1 MPIKQENEITIR
13 ILCSK
18 EELIKHL
25 EEKGL
30 KKGRKFRL
38 DDHYLI
44 PKILKIEELT
54 IREILSK
61 AVIIRNIDN
70 YGKKVNKITF
80 KNKNINEKGEIVS
93 QTATSCE
100 VLDYTEAIRFFEELG
115 YYEIMNIIEDDII
128 YYNDK
133 IELAIKDVYNGDL
146 LIETETN
153 KNITTIE
160 ELKKMIE
167 GLEIPFE
174 KENYFVKKAEEML
187 GETLDEMK
195 GLIWKKK
202 H

>member
-30 KKGRKFRL
+30 KKGRRFRL

-54 IREILSK
+54 VREILSK
-61 AVIIRNIDN
+61 AVIVRNIDN
-70 YGKKVNKITF
+70 DGKKVNKITF
-80 KNKNINEKGEIVS
+80 KNKIINEKGEIVS
-93 QTATSCE
+93 QTAISCE
-100 VLDYTEAIRFFEELG
+100 VIDYTEGIRLFEELG

-133 IELAIKDVYNGDL
+133 IELATKDIYNGDL

-153 KNITTIE
+153 NNITTIE
-160 ELKKMIE
+160 ELKKIIE
-167 GLEIPFE
+167 NLEIPFE
-174 KENYFVKKAEEML
+174 KENYFVKKAEERL
-187 GETLDEMK
+187 RRILK
-195 GLIWKKK
+195 YN
-202 H
+202 

>member
-18 EELIKHL
+18 EELIRHL

>member
-13 ILCSK
+13 ILCLK

-44 PKILKIEELT
+44 PKKLKVEELT
-54 IREILSK
+54 VREILSK

-70 YGKKVNKITF
+70 DGKKVNKITF
-80 KNKNINEKGEIVS
+80 KKKNINEKGEIVS

-100 VLDYTEAIRFFEELG
+100 VIDYIEGIKLFEELG

-133 IELAIKDVYNGDL
+133 IELAIKDIYNGDL
-146 LIETETN
+146 LIEIETN

-160 ELKKMIE
+160 ELKKIIE
-167 GLEIPFE
+167 KLEISFE
-174 KENYFVKKAEEML
+174 KENYFVKKAEERL
-187 GETLDEMK
+187 RGILAE
-195 GLIWKKK
+195 KKY
-202 H
+202 

>member
-13 ILCSK
+13 ILCLK

-44 PKILKIEELT
+44 PKTLKIEELT
-54 IREILSK
+54 VREILSK

-70 YGKKVNKITF
+70 DGKIVNKITF
-80 KNKNINEKGEIVS
+80 KKKNINEKGEIVS

-100 VLDYTEAIRFFEELG
+100 VLDYTESIRLFEELG

-133 IELAIKDVYNGDL
+133 IELAIKDIYNGDL

-153 KNITTIE
+153 ENIKKIE
-160 ELKKMIE
+160 ELKEIIKK
-167 GLEIPFE
+167 LEIPFE
-174 KENYFVKKAEEML
+174 KENYFVKKAEERL
-187 GETLDEMK
+187 RGILAE
-195 GLIWKKK
+195 KKY
-202 H
+202 

>member
-18 EELIKHL
+18 EELIKCL

-38 DDHYLI
+38 NDHYLI
-44 PKILKIEELT
+44 PKILRVEELT
-54 IREILSK
+54 GREILSK

-70 YGKKVNKITF
+70 DGKKVNKITF
-80 KNKNINEKGEIVS
+80 KKKNINEKGEIVS

-100 VLDYTEAIRFFEELG
+100 VFDYTEGIRLFEELG

-146 LIETETN
+146 LMEIETNNNT
-153 KNITTIE
+153 TTIE
-160 ELKKMIE
+160 ELKEIIE
-167 GLEIPFE
+167 SLEISFE
-174 KENYFVKKAEEML
+174 KENYFVKKAEERL
-187 GETLDEMK
+187 EKVLNKSEN
-195 GLIWKKK
+195 
-202 H
+202 

>member
-1 MPIKQENEITIR
+1 MHIKQENEITIR

-38 DDHYLI
+38 NDHYLI
-44 PKILKIEELT
+44 PKKLKIEELT
-54 IREILSK
+54 VREILSK

-70 YGKKVNKITF
+70 DGKSVNKITF

-100 VLDYTEAIRFFEELG
+100 VLDYTEGIRLFEELG

-146 LIETETN
+146 FIETETN
-153 KNITTIE
+153 KNIQTIE

-167 GLEIPFE
+167 SLEIPFE
-174 KENYFVKKAEEML
+174 KDNYFVKKAEE
-187 GETLDEMK
+187 TLDKILKEK
-195 GLIWKKK
+195 EC
-202 H
+202 

>member
-30 KKGRKFRL
+30 KKGRRFRL

-44 PKILKIEELT
+44 PKILKAEELKV
-54 IREILSK
+54 REILSK

-70 YGKKVNKITF
+70 DGKKVNKITF
-80 KNKNINEKGEIVS
+80 KKKNINEKGEIVS

-100 VLDYTEAIRFFEELG
+100 VIDYTEGIKLFEELG

-133 IELAIKDVYNGDL
+133 IELAIKDIENGDL

-160 ELKKMIE
+160 ELKKIIE
-167 GLEIPFE
+167 KLEISFE
-174 KENYFVKKAEEML
+174 KDNYFVKKAEERL
-187 GETLDEMK
+187 RGILAE
-195 GLIWKKK
+195 KKY
-202 H
+202 

>member
-44 PKILKIEELT
+44 PKKLKIEELT
-54 IREILSK
+54 AREILSK

-70 YGKKVNKITF
+70 DGKKVNKITF
-80 KNKNINEKGEIVS
+80 KKKNINEKGEIVS

-100 VLDYTEAIRFFEELG
+100 VFDYTEGIRLFEELE

-133 IELAIKDVYNGDL
+133 IELAIKDIYNGDL

-153 KNITTIE
+153 ENIKKIE
-160 ELKKMIE
+160 ELKEIIE
-167 GLEIPFE
+167 KLEIPFE
-174 KENYFVKKAEEML
+174 KENYFVKKAEERL
-187 GETLDEMK
+187 RGTLAE
-195 GLIWKKK
+195 KKY
-202 H
+202 

>member
-18 EELIKHL
+18 EKLIKHL

-30 KKGRKFRL
+30 KKGRIFRL

-44 PKILKIEELT
+44 PKILKVEEST
-54 IREILSK
+54 VRKILSK

-70 YGKKVNKITF
+70 DGKIVNKITF

-93 QTATSCE
+93 QTAISCE
-100 VLDYTEAIRFFEELG
+100 VIDYTEAIRLFEELG

-153 KNITTIE
+153 NNIKTIE
-160 ELKKMIE
+160 ELKEIIE
-167 GLEIPFE
+167 SLGIPFE
-174 KENYFVKKAEEML
+174 KDNYFVKKAEERL
-187 GETLDEMK
+187 RRILK
-195 GLIWKKK
+195 YN
-202 H
+202 

>member
-1 MPIKQENEITIR
+1 MLIKQENEITIR

-18 EELIKHL
+18 EELVKHL
-25 EEKGL
+25 EETGL

-44 PKILKIEELT
+44 PKMLKIEELT
-54 IREILSK
+54 VREILSK

-70 YGKKVNKITF
+70 DGKKVNKITF
-80 KNKNINEKGEIVS
+80 KKKNINEKGEIVS

-100 VLDYTEAIRFFEELG
+100 VIDYTEGIKLFEELG

-133 IELAIKDVYNGDL
+133 IELAIKDIENGDL

-160 ELKKMIE
+160 ELKKIIE
-167 GLEIPFE
+167 KLEIPFE
-174 KENYFVKKAEEML
+174 KDNYFVKKAEERL
-187 GETLDEMK
+187 RGILAE
-195 GLIWKKK
+195 KKY
-202 H
+202 

>member
-18 EELIKHL
+18 EELIKNL

-30 KKGRKFRL
+30 KKGRRFRL

-44 PKILKIEELT
+44 PKKLKIEELT
-54 IREILSK
+54 VREILSK

-70 YGKKVNKITF
+70 DGKIVNKITF

-93 QTATSCE
+93 QTVTSCE
-100 VLDYTEAIRFFEELG
+100 VMDYTEGIRFFEELG

-133 IELAIKDVYNGDL
+133 IELAIKDIENGDL

-153 KNITTIE
+153 KSITTIE
-160 ELKKMIE
+160 ELKKIIE
-167 GLEIPFE
+167 KLEIPFE
-174 KENYFVKKAEEML
+174 KDNYFVKKAEERL
-187 GETLDEMK
+187 RGILAE
-195 GLIWKKK
+195 KKY
-202 H
+202 

>member
-18 EELIKHL
+18 EKLIKHL

-44 PKILKIEELT
+44 PKILKVEELT
-54 IREILSK
+54 VREILSK

-70 YGKKVNKITF
+70 YGKIVNKITF
-80 KNKNINEKGEIVS
+80 KKKNINEKGEIVS
-93 QTATSCE
+93 QIATSCE
-100 VLDYTEAIRFFEELG
+100 VLDYTEGIRLFEELG

-160 ELKKMIE
+160 ELKEIIE
-167 GLEIPFE
+167 RIEIPFE
-174 KENYFVKKAEEML
+174 KDNYFVKKSEERL
-187 GETLDEMK
+187 RRILRYN
-195 GLIWKKK
+195 
-202 H
+202 

>member
-18 EELIKHL
+18 EELIKCL

-44 PKILKIEELT
+44 PKILKIEEL
-54 IREILSK
+54 IAREILSK

-70 YGKKVNKITF
+70 DGKIVNKITF
-80 KNKNINEKGEIVS
+80 KKKSINEKGEIVS

-100 VLDYTEAIRFFEELG
+100 VIDYTEGIRLFEELG

-133 IELAIKDVYNGDL
+133 IELAIKDIYNGDL

-153 KNITTIE
+153 NNIKTIE

-167 GLEIPFE
+167 RLEILFE
-174 KENYFVKKAEEML
+174 KDNYFVKKAEE
-187 GETLDEMK
+187 TLDKILKEK
-195 GLIWKKK
+195 EC
-202 H
+202 

>member
-30 KKGRKFRL
+30 KKGRRFRL

-44 PKILKIEELT
+44 PKILKAEELKV
-54 IREILSK
+54 REILSK

-70 YGKKVNKITF
+70 DGKKVNKITF
-80 KNKNINEKGEIVS
+80 KKKNINEKGEIVS

-100 VLDYTEAIRFFEELG
+100 VLDYTEAIRLFEELG

-128 YYNDK
+128 YYNDN

-160 ELKKMIE
+160 ELKKIIE
-167 GLEIPFE
+167 KLEISFE
-174 KENYFVKKAEEML
+174 KDNYFVKKAEERL
-187 GETLDEMK
+187 RGILAE
-195 GLIWKKK
+195 KKY
-202 H
+202 

>member
-38 DDHYLI
+38 NDHYLI
-44 PKILKIEELT
+44 PKKLKIEELT
-54 IREILSK
+54 VREILSK
-61 AVIIRNIDN
+61 AVIVRNIEND
-70 YGKKVNKITF
+70 GKIVNKITF

-93 QTATSCE
+93 QAATSCE
-100 VLDYTEAIRFFEELG
+100 VMDYTEGIRLFEELG

-128 YYNDK
+128 YYNDN
-133 IELAIKDVYNGDL
+133 IELAIKDIYNGDL

-153 KNITTIE
+153 NNITTIE
-160 ELKKMIE
+160 ELKEIIE
-167 GLEIPFE
+167 SLEIPFE
-174 KENYFVKKAEEML
+174 KDNYFVKKAEERL
-187 GETLDEMK
+187 GKVLDER
-195 GLIWKKK
+195 
-202 H
+202 

>member
-44 PKILKIEELT
+44 PKILKVEELT
-54 IREILSK
+54 AREILSK

-70 YGKKVNKITF
+70 DGKIVNKIIF
-80 KNKNINEKGEIVS
+80 KKKNINEKGEIVS

-100 VLDYTEAIRFFEELG
+100 VLDYTEAIRLFEELG

-153 KNITTIE
+153 KNVTTIE
-160 ELKKMIE
+160 ELKEIIE
-167 GLEIPFE
+167 NLEIPFE
-174 KENYFVKKAEEML
+174 KENYFVKKAEERL
-187 GETLDEMK
+187 GKVLNKSEN
-195 GLIWKKK
+195 
-202 H
+202 

>member
-18 EELIKHL
+18 EKLIKHL

-30 KKGRKFRL
+30 KKVRRFRL
-38 DDHYLI
+38 NDHYLI
-44 PKILKIEELT
+44 SKTLKLEELT
-54 IREILSK
+54 VREILSK

-70 YGKKVNKITF
+70 ERKIVNKIIL
-80 KNKNINEKGEIVS
+80 KSKNINEKGEIVS

-100 VLDYTEAIRFFEELG
+100 VLDYTEAIRLFEELG

-160 ELKKMIE
+160 ELKKIIE
-167 GLEIPFE
+167 NLEIPFE
-174 KENYFVKKAEEML
+174 KENYFVKKAEERL
-187 GETLDEMK
+187 RRILK
-195 GLIWKKK
+195 YN
-202 H
+202 

>member
-13 ILCSK
+13 IVCLK

-25 EEKGL
+25 EGKGL

-44 PKILKIEELT
+44 PKILKLEELT
-54 IREILSK
+54 VREILSK

-70 YGKKVNKITF
+70 DGKKVNKITF

-100 VLDYTEAIRFFEELG
+100 VFDYTEAIRLFEELG

-133 IELAIKDVYNGDL
+133 IELAIKDIYNGDL

-167 GLEIPFE
+167 RLEILFE
-174 KENYFVKKAEEML
+174 KDNYFVKKAEE
-187 GETLDEMK
+187 TLDKILKEK
-195 GLIWKKK
+195 EC
-202 H
+202 

>member
-1 MPIKQENEITIR
+1 MLIKQENEITIR

-18 EELIKHL
+18 EELVKHL

-44 PKILKIEELT
+44 PKMLKIEELT
-54 IREILSK
+54 VREILSK

-70 YGKKVNKITF
+70 DGKKVNKITF
-80 KNKNINEKGEIVS
+80 KKKNINEKGEIVS

-100 VLDYTEAIRFFEELG
+100 VIDYIEGIKLFEELG

-133 IELAIKDVYNGDL
+133 IELAIKDIENGDL

-153 KNITTIE
+153 KSIITIE
-160 ELKKMIE
+160 ELKKIIE
-167 GLEIPFE
+167 KLEIPFE
-174 KENYFVKKAEEML
+174 KDNYFVKKAEERL
-187 GETLDEMK
+187 GKILKEKEY
-195 GLIWKKK
+195 
-202 H
+202 

>member
-18 EELIKHL
+18 EKLIKCL

-44 PKILKIEELT
+44 SKILKMEELT
-54 IREILSK
+54 LREILSK

-70 YGKKVNKITF
+70 DGKIVNKIIF
-80 KNKNINEKGEIVS
+80 KKKNINEKGEIVS

-100 VLDYTEAIRFFEELG
+100 VMDYTEGIRLFEELG

-133 IELAIKDVYNGDL
+133 IELAIKEVYNGDL

-153 KNITTIE
+153 NNITTIE
-160 ELKKMIE
+160 ELKEIIE
-167 GLEIPFE
+167 SLEIPFE
-174 KENYFVKKAEEML
+174 KDNYFVKKAEERL
-187 GETLDEMK
+187 GKVLDER
-195 GLIWKKK
+195 
-202 H
+202 

>member
-30 KKGRKFRL
+30 KKGRRFRL

-44 PKILKIEELT
+44 PKILKIEELI

-70 YGKKVNKITF
+70 DGKIVNKITF
-80 KNKNINEKGEIVS
+80 KKKNINEKGEIVS

-100 VLDYTEAIRFFEELG
+100 VIDYTEGIRLFEELG
-115 YYEIMNIIEDDII
+115 YYEIMNIIENDII

-133 IELAIKDVYNGDL
+133 IELAIKDIYNGDL

-153 KNITTIE
+153 ENIKKIE
-160 ELKKMIE
+160 ELKEIIE
-167 GLEIPFE
+167 SLEISFE
-174 KENYFVKKAEEML
+174 KENYFVKKAEERL
-187 GETLDEMK
+187 GKVIDE
-195 GLIWKKK
+195 KKY
-202 H
+202 

>member
-44 PKILKIEELT
+44 SKTLKLEELT
-54 IREILSK
+54 VREILSK
-61 AVIIRNIDN
+61 AVIVRNIDN
-70 YGKKVNKITF
+70 DGKIVNKITF
-80 KNKNINEKGEIVS
+80 KKKIINEKGEIVS

-100 VLDYTEAIRFFEELG
+100 VLDYTEGIRLFEELG
-115 YYEIMNIIEDDII
+115 YYEIMNIIEDDSI

-133 IELAIKDVYNGDL
+133 IELAIKDIYKGDL
-146 LIETETN
+146 LIEIETN
-153 KNITTIE
+153 KNIQTIE
-160 ELKKMIE
+160 ELKGRIE
-167 GLEIPFE
+167 RLEIPFE
-174 KENYFVKKAEEML
+174 KDNYFVKKAEERL
-187 GETLDEMK
+187 
-195 GLIWKKK
+195 WKLLNKSEN
-202 H
+202 

>member
-18 EELIKHL
+18 EELIKCL

-44 PKILKIEELT
+44 PKKLKIEELT
-54 IREILSK
+54 VREILSK

-70 YGKKVNKITF
+70 DGKIVNKITL
-80 KNKNINEKGEIVS
+80 KKKNINEKGEIVS

-100 VLDYTEAIRFFEELG
+100 VIDYTEGIRLFEELG

-146 LIETETN
+146 LMEIETNNNT
-153 KNITTIE
+153 TTIE
-160 ELKKMIE
+160 ELKEIIE
-167 GLEIPFE
+167 SLEISFE
-174 KENYFVKKAEEML
+174 KENYFVKKAEERL
-187 GETLDEMK
+187 GKVLNKSEN
-195 GLIWKKK
+195 
-202 H
+202 

>member
-30 KKGRKFRL
+30 KKGRIFRL

-44 PKILKIEELT
+44 PKKLKAEELKV
-54 IREILSK
+54 REILSK

-70 YGKKVNKITF
+70 DGKKVNKITF
-80 KNKNINEKGEIVS
+80 KKKNINEKGEIVS

-100 VLDYTEAIRFFEELG
+100 VIDYTEGIKLFEELG
-115 YYEIMNIIEDDII
+115 YYEIMNIIEDYII

-133 IELAIKDVYNGDL
+133 IELAIKDIYNGDL

-160 ELKKMIE
+160 ELKKIIE
-167 GLEIPFE
+167 KLEISFE
-174 KENYFVKKAEEML
+174 KDNYFVKKAEERL
-187 GETLDEMK
+187 RGILAE
-195 GLIWKKK
+195 KKY
-202 H
+202 

>member
-44 PKILKIEELT
+44 PKTLKIEELT
-54 IREILSK
+54 VREILSK

-70 YGKKVNKITF
+70 DGKKVYKITF

-100 VLDYTEAIRFFEELG
+100 VLDYTEAIRLFEELG

-128 YYNDK
+128 YYNDN

-153 KNITTIE
+153 NNIKTIE
-160 ELKKMIE
+160 ELKEIIE
-167 GLEIPFE
+167 RLEIPFE
-174 KENYFVKKAEEML
+174 KENYFVKKAEERL
-187 GETLDEMK
+187 RRILK
-195 GLIWKKK
+195 YN
-202 H
+202 

>member
-18 EELIKHL
+18 EELIKPL

-30 KKGRKFRL
+30 KKGRIFRL

-44 PKILKIEELT
+44 PKTLKIEELT
-54 IREILSK
+54 VREILSK

-70 YGKKVNKITF
+70 DGKKVNKITF
-80 KNKNINEKGEIVS
+80 KKKNINENGEIVS

-100 VLDYTEAIRFFEELG
+100 VIDYTEGIKLFEELG

-128 YYNDK
+128 YYNDN
-133 IELAIKDVYNGDL
+133 IELAIKDIYNGDL

-160 ELKKMIE
+160 ELKKIIE
-167 GLEIPFE
+167 NLEIPFE
-174 KENYFVKKAEEML
+174 KENYFVKKAEERL
-187 GETLDEMK
+187 RGILAE
-195 GLIWKKK
+195 KKY
-202 H
+202 

>member
-18 EELIKHL
+18 EELIKCL

-44 PKILKIEELT
+44 PKILKLEELT
-54 IREILSK
+54 VREILSK

-70 YGKKVNKITF
+70 DGKIVNKITF
-80 KNKNINEKGEIVS
+80 KKKNINEKGEIVS
-93 QTATSCE
+93 QAATSCE
-100 VLDYTEAIRFFEELG
+100 VMDYTEGIRLFEELG

-146 LIETETN
+146 FIETETN
-153 KNITTIE
+153 KNIQTIE

-167 GLEIPFE
+167 SLEIPFE
-174 KENYFVKKAEEML
+174 KDNYFVKKAEE
-187 GETLDEMK
+187 TLDKILKEK
-195 GLIWKKK
+195 EC
-202 H
+202 

>member
-30 KKGRKFRL
+30 KKGRRFRL

-44 PKILKIEELT
+44 PKTLKLEELT
-54 IREILSK
+54 VREILSK

-70 YGKKVNKITF
+70 DGKIVNKITF
-80 KNKNINEKGEIVS
+80 KKKSINEKGEIVS

-100 VLDYTEAIRFFEELG
+100 VIDYTEGIRLFEELG
-115 YYEIMNIIEDDII
+115 YYEIMNIIENDII

-133 IELAIKDVYNGDL
+133 IELAIKDIYNGDL

-153 KNITTIE
+153 ENIKKIE
-160 ELKKMIE
+160 ELKEIIE
-167 GLEIPFE
+167 SLEISFE
-174 KENYFVKKAEEML
+174 KENYFVKKAEERL
-187 GETLDEMK
+187 GKVIDE
-195 GLIWKKK
+195 KKY
-202 H
+202 

>member
-30 KKGRKFRL
+30 KKGRIFRL

-44 PKILKIEELT
+44 PKTLKIEELT
-54 IREILSK
+54 VREILSK

-70 YGKKVNKITF
+70 DGKKVNKITF
-80 KNKNINEKGEIVS
+80 KKKNINEKGEIVS

-100 VLDYTEAIRFFEELG
+100 VIDYTEGIKLFEELG

-128 YYNDK
+128 YYNDN
-133 IELAIKDVYNGDL
+133 IELAIKDIENGDL

-160 ELKKMIE
+160 ELKKIIE
-167 GLEIPFE
+167 KLEIPFE
-174 KENYFVKKAEEML
+174 KDNYFVKKAEERL
-187 GETLDEMK
+187 RGILAE
-195 GLIWKKK
+195 KKY
-202 H
+202 